1 MISVMLVVYNGER
14 YIRTAIE
21 SVINQTHKDFE
32 LLIVDDGSID
42 NTLSIIKEYAEKDMR
57 IKFEAHKNNR
67 GVAAARNT
75 ALEMAKGEWLT
86 FIDAD
91 DAYHPQRLESLL
103 KIALKQEGVFLAD
116 DYILCFD
123 SKQGLIPWK
132 DRKFSGI
139 KINFINDIK
148 IIDFTTYLKINT
160 PSIKPFIPLE
170 VISKNSIRYTEN
182 CSYGE
187 DLEFIIQI
195 FKKGLKLKLIAHPY
209 YYYRMTPESLTT
221 KIENFDH
228 LIGVYNRTLESY
240 CLSLEEKNL
249 LQARLAKVTSA
260 KEYSL
265 FISVLKSKRI
275 LEFIKI
281 AICKPNLMFIFT
293 KNLPKSFYYRISAMF
308 KGGKIKT

>member
-1 MISVMLVVYNGER
+1 M
-14 YIRTAIE
+14 
-21 SVINQTHKDFE
+21 
-32 LLIVDDGSID
+32 
-42 NTLSIIKEYAEKDMR
+42 
-57 IKFEAHKNNR
+57 
-67 GVAAARNT
+67 
-75 ALEMAKGEWLT
+75 
-86 FIDAD
+86 
-91 DAYHPQRLESLL
+91 
-103 KIALKQEGVFLAD
+103 
-116 DYILCFD
+116 
-123 SKQGLIPWK
+123 
-132 DRKFSGI
+132 
-139 KINFINDIK
+139 
-148 IIDFTTYLKINT
+148 
-160 PSIKPFIPLE
+160 
-170 VISKNSIRYTEN
+170 
-182 CSYGE
+182 
-187 DLEFIIQI
+187 
-195 FKKGLKLKLIAHPY
+195 IAHPY

-308 KGGKIKT
+308 KGGKIQT

>member
-160 PSIKPFIPLE
+160 PSIKPFIPIE
-170 VISKNSIRYTEN
+170 VISKNSI
-182 CSYGE
+182 
-187 DLEFIIQI
+187 
-195 FKKGLKLKLIAHPY
+195 
-209 YYYRMTPESLTT
+209 M
-221 KIENFDH
+221 
-228 LIGVYNRTLESY
+228 YN
-240 CLSLEEKNL
+240 
-249 LQARLAKVTSA
+249 
-260 KEYSL
+260 
-265 FISVLKSKRI
+265 
-275 LEFIKI
+275 
-281 AICKPNLMFIFT
+281 
-293 KNLPKSFYYRISAMF
+293 
-308 KGGKIKT
+308 